1 MREGE
6 LVREVEDQST
16 NNYEREIGALVRE
29 VEGQSAMTYEKEVG
43 QSNRRYLCWI
53 CGDRPF
59 NARHQLVDHIEGA
72 GGGGK
77 SHLKMRKRWIE
88 AGQPLREDWL
98 EILENAK
105 TEGDIS
111 FSEAPSSTRNDTQAD
126 THNGSPL
133 PQTWDPQQQSPPPSF
148 SVASWSTRNDAQA
161 DTHNDSQWPQTWD
174 PQQQPPNG
182 IQHHDPNVGTMI
194 FWVNPWVWQYQ

>member
-16 NNYEREIGALVRE
+16 NNYEGRALVSE

-43 QSNRRYLCWI
+43 QWNRRYLCWI

-88 AGQPLREDWL
+88 AGQQMREDWL

-105 TEGDIS
+105 TEGNICC
-111 FSEAPSSTRNDTQAD
+111 SEASSSTRNDTQAD
-126 THNGSPL
+126 THTTIPHCL
-133 PQTWDPQQQSPPPSF
+133 KL
-148 SVASWSTRNDAQA
+148 
-161 DTHNDSQWPQTWD
+161 
-174 PQQQPPNG
+174 G
-182 IQHHDPNVGTMI
+182 ILSNNRLLHRFP
-194 FWVNPWVWQYQ
+194 